1 MRKYSQKVA
10 TSEAIGPDH
19 HVETE
24 QKVKPLELF
33 FDLVFVFAFTQVTA
47 MMSDD
52 PTWAGLGRGMLVL
65 AALWWCWGA
74 YAWLTNAIDPE
85 EGSTRLAVFA
95 SMGAMLLTAL
105 AVPGAFGDD
114 DLLFAVAYFVARAL
128 HIVLFAEASDSVDIH
143 EAAIRLGYTGIPGPA
158 LLVLAAFLDGG
169 AQIALWIVAL
179 GLDYGGPLVLGVRG
193 FTVSAAHFAER
204 FELVVIIAIGESI
217 VAIGTGVGDL
227 ALTAGVIAAALVGIG
242 LAITLWWSYF
252 DVVALVAARHFQEAT
267 GHARVLMARDS
278 YSYIH
283 LLLIAGIVLIALGV
297 KKTLA
302 DVDESLKSPAAFA
315 LMGGVA
321 TYLAGHLAFRLR
333 NVGSINRPRLIA
345 AIAALGLYP
354 VATSVD
360 ALVALALAAGLMTAL
375 ITYEAIAFREARDRV
390 RHAV

>member
-1 MRKYSQKVA
+1 MA
-10 TSEAIGPDH
+10 TEATGPDH
-19 HVETE
+19 HVEAE

-47 MMSDD
+47 MMADD
-52 PTWAGLGRGMLVL
+52 ATWAGLGRGMLVL

-74 YAWLTNAIDPE
+74 YAWLTNAIDPD
-85 EGSTRLAVFA
+85 EGSTRLAMFA
-95 SMGAMLLTAL
+95 SMGAILLAAL
-105 AVPGAFGDD
+105 AVPDAFGDD

-128 HIVLFAEASDSVDIH
+128 HVVLFAEASDSVDIRQ
-143 EAAIRLGYTGIPGPA
+143 AAIRLGYTAIPGPA
-158 LLVLAAFLDGG
+158 LLVVAAFLDGD
-169 AQIALWIVAL
+169 AQIALWLGAL
-179 GLDYGGPLVLGVRG
+179 GLDYGGPLVFGVRG

-204 FELVVIIAIGESI
+204 FQLVVIIAIGESI

-227 ALTAGVIAAALVGIG
+227 ALTADVIAAALLGIT
-242 LAITLWWSYF
+242 LAVTLWWSYF
-252 DVVALVAARHFQEAT
+252 DVVALVAARHFHAAT
-267 GHARVLMARDS
+267 GHDRVLMARDS

-302 DVDESLKSPAAFA
+302 HVDEPLESPAALA

-333 NVGSINRPRLIA
+333 NVGTINRPRLIA
-345 AIAALGLYP
+345 AIVAIALYP
-354 VATSVD
+354 VVTSMD

-375 ITYEAIAFREARDRV
+375 IAYEAIAYREARDRV

>member
-1 MRKYSQKVA
+1 MA
-10 TSEAIGPDH
+10 SEAIGPDH
-19 HVETE
+19 DVETE

-52 PTWAGLGRGMLVL
+52 ATWAGLGRGMLVL

-85 EGSTRLAVFA
+85 EGSTRLAMFA

-114 DLLFAVAYFVARAL
+114 AVLFGIAYFAARAL
-128 HIVLFAEASDSVDIH
+128 HVVLFAEASDSVDIRQ
-143 EAAIRLGYTGIPGPA
+143 AAIRLGYTAIPGPA
-158 LLVLAAFLDGG
+158 LLVIAGFLDGG
-169 AQIALWIVAL
+169 AQVALWILAL
-179 GLDYGGPLVLGVRG
+179 GLDYAGPFVFGVRG

-204 FELVVIIAIGESI
+204 FQLIVIIAIGESI
-217 VAIGTGVGDL
+217 VAIGTGVGGL
-227 ALTAGVIAAALVGIG
+227 PLTAGVIIAALFGIG
-242 LAITLWWSYF
+242 LAMTLWWAYF

-283 LLLIAGIVLIALGV
+283 VLLIAGVVLIALGV

-302 DVDESLKSPAAFA
+302 DVDEPLKSPAAFA
-315 LMGGVA
+315 LMGGIA

-333 NVGSINRPRLIA
+333 NLGTINRPRLVTATA
-345 AIAALGLYP
+345 AMALWP
-354 VATSVD
+354 VATAVD
-360 ALVALALAAGLMTAL
+360 ALAALAIATALMTAL
-375 ITYEAIAFREARDRV
+375 IAYDAIAYREARDRV